1 MHLDDSAIGIRA
13 APVRCSVWFG
23 DGSVWSVSN
32 GRRRCYSPS
41 RVEAENRRVQ
51 RLGRT
56 HGIEILTQE
65 YDFVAGGTQ
74 EEHIVLT
81 VDAPC
86 RLDQALCPHFDGRAW
101 GSAKA

>member
-1 MHLDDSAIGIRA
+1 MSD
-13 APVRCSVWFG
+13 
-23 DGSVWSVSN
+23 
-32 GRRRCYSPS
+32 SPS

-65 YDFVAGGTQ
+65 YDFAAGGAQ

-86 RLDQALCPHFDGRAW
+86 SLDQALCPHFDGRAFV
-101 GSAKA
+101 GCKRL